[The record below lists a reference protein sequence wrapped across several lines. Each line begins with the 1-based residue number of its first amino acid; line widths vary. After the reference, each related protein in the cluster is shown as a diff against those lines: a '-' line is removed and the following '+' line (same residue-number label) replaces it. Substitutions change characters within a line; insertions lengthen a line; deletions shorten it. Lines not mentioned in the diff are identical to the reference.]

1 MIRQEDFIMT
11 NDEQNLYYERMNKMN
26 HFLELTTN
34 RQAEAN
40 LIATKAF
47 KDYDELVDS
56 LNNHLSITDLVN
68 QIIMKKLDFRC
79 LDINVNE
86 FNITNIYYNF
96 LCKAIKN
103 QCFRFTHL
111 ELLNDKCEKIIKNS
125 FEQSGMIS
133 YLVYENIRQIFRE
146 LVSTCDRFNIH
157 CIEKLNDYYFADMLD
172 IYQKVLATYINDN
185 EEDREFIKMINNC
198 FEDYELIEKFFKG
211 NNVEIDF
218 KELVNVFHEIK
229 IDCSAYY
236 DVILKKFFVVNE
248 RSKMKGEDKDINST
262 KIDLNRSPSS
272 CKLMIN
278 FIENFEMSEE
288 NRNILYANAS
298 VKGMNDDFI
307 SILTRMNLI
316 KEYHWYCDKQIKL
329 NAIGW
334 CFEHN
339 FKFSRCEN

>member
-1 MIRQEDFIMT
+1 MT

-157 CIEKLNDYYFADMLD
+157 CIEKLN
-172 IYQKVLATYINDN
+172 
-185 EEDREFIKMINNC
+185 
-198 FEDYELIEKFFKG
+198 
-211 NNVEIDF
+211 
-218 KELVNVFHEIK
+218 
-229 IDCSAYY
+229 
-236 DVILKKFFVVNE
+236 
-248 RSKMKGEDKDINST
+248 
-262 KIDLNRSPSS
+262 
-272 CKLMIN
+272 
-278 FIENFEMSEE
+278 
-288 NRNILYANAS
+288 
-298 VKGMNDDFI
+298 
-307 SILTRMNLI
+307 
-316 KEYHWYCDKQIKL
+316 
-329 NAIGW
+329 
-334 CFEHN
+334 
-339 FKFSRCEN
+339 